1 MTFFLTNW
9 FYQLLQLLYKL
20 FNNNYLPTIIVVTL
34 LLRLI
39 QIIPDINNRKTQL
52 KMQVVQPQ
60 LDALQKKYA
69 DDPQKLRME
78 QSKLMKEH
86 GVNTWSSCLPLLLV
100 LPLFFCFLNAFRCW
114 GNEESIMLMY
124 ETAVSRTA
132 EDESVRSAAEDRAD
146 RTFDHFKFL
155 WVHNIW
161 QPDCLI
167 DSGDNAFLFRFDAD
181 VVTKPATLKSLTSKN
196 IANMPMFKKGYTDIN
211 GDLVSPEQIWTVL
224 CETGL
229 AAGDLGDAGA
239 QTSGCSSCNM
249 DRSGMHLLPDKVD
262 SSIAESVLPAT
273 EAPAE
278 PEVTASP
285 DASESP
291 EATEVP
297 SVSGTDI
304 YRSIMQK
311 YPDSLSKNGKAPAN
325 GFLILPILAAAMQ
338 LLTMLVSNKRNK
350 QQSEQ
355 QKQMNAMMYV
365 MPVISILVCMS
376 STTAFAIYWTIS
388 GAIQLIT
395 TIIINAAFSKKNNN
409 DTIVEAK

>member
-20 FNNNYLPTIIVVTL
+20 FNNNYLPTIIVVTV

-39 QIIPDINNRKTQL
+39 QIVPDIKNRKTQI
-52 KMQVVQPQ
+52 KMAVVQPEIN
-60 LDALQKKYA
+60 ALQKKYA
-69 DDPQKLRME
+69 DDPVKLRAE

-100 LPLFFCFLNAFRCW
+100 LPLFFCFLSAFRCW

-124 ETAVSRTA
+124 ETAVAETA
-132 EDESVRSAAEDRAD
+132 EDESVRAAAEDRAD

-181 VVTKPATLKSLTSKN
+181 VVTKPAALKNLTSKN
-196 IANMPMFKKGYTDIN
+196 LANMPMFKKGYTDIN
-211 GDLVSPEQIWTVL
+211 GDLVSPEQIWSVL
-224 CETGL
+224 CNAGL

-249 DRSGMHLLPDKVD
+249 DRSGMNLLPDKVS
-262 SSIAESVLPAT
+262 SSIAANILPAT
-273 EAPAE
+273 EEPA
-278 PEVTASP
+278 VT
-285 DASESP
+285 SEP
-291 EATEVP
+291 EATETPEATEAP

-325 GFLILPILAAAMQ
+325 GLLILPILAAVMQ

-376 STTAFAIYWTIS
+376 STTAFAFYWTVS

-395 TIIINAAFSKKNNN
+395 TVIINAAFNKKNKN